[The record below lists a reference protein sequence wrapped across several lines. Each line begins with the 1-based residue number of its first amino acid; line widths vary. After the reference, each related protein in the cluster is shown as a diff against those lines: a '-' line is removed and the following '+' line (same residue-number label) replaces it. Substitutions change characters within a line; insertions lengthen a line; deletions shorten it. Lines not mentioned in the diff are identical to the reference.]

1 MIKSKKEKEISNMNY
16 DKYDFSYATKD
27 YKTILK
33 KGINEDI
40 VRQISKIKEEPEWMT
55 EIRLR
60 SLKSFSEKPMPQWGA
75 DLNDI
80 NFDEITYYMNPSD
93 TSQKKWEDVPEYV
106 KETFDKL
113 GIPEAERKFLAGVG
127 AQFDCLTADTIIFTS
142 QKGPKNI
149 TDIKKGDKVFSWD
162 NKTNNIK
169 IVKVKNIWCAG
180 KKNIFELKTKSR
192 NIKASNNH
200 PFLSVKYEK
209 LNGKKKGSYKLEW
222 IPLKNLKKNDLIA
235 IIKSYPN
242 KNKSFKLKH
251 PKIITEAIG
260 KNQFGAIY
268 KLNISHSY
276 KKVSLPTKSNEDL
289 MWLFG
294 FYLGDGYI
302 LHTKNRRK
310 SKVSFAVPE
319 NQKELIKSLETTLKK
334 LFKYEL
340 KGKYEYYVTIYSTI
354 IANFFEENGFYGK
367 AKTKKVPEW
376 VFSLPQSELISF
388 LAGYIDS
395 DGSVRDHPKNHDVI
409 LTSANFLLLES
420 IKKIAAYCGL
430 ESSNI
435 FSFSSITKGKKY
447 QGFRVVLSGNIKK
460 IPCRHPIKAE
470 RLLKQKFYH
479 SYSTIRGGR
488 KNFAKFCNDF
498 IGFTRVEE
506 IIPLNEELTY
516 DIEIEGTHNYIANGL
531 IVHNSE
537 VIYHNLH
544 KDLEDKGVI
553 FLSMDEGLKKYP
565 ELVKKYFGTVI
576 PLNDNKFAALNTAV
590 WSGGSFVYVPK
601 NVNVT
606 IPLQAYFR
614 INASQMGQFERTLII
629 ADENSSVHYVEGC
642 SAPRY
647 SSQSLHSA
655 VVEIIALPRSSVR
668 YTTIQNW
675 APNIYNLVT
684 KRAHAYKDASVFW
697 IDGNLGSKI
706 TMKYPAIHLLEE
718 GAKGEVLSIALAGK
732 DQHQDAGA
740 KVLHFAP
747 NTTSTITSKSISK
760 NNGRATYRGLLKVFP
775 GAYNVK
781 SSVRCDALLLNE
793 ESRTDTYPNIEI
805 DEPSA
810 TITHEATVG
819 KIGEEQIFYLTSR
832 GLSEEEALT
841 LIVLGFI
848 QPFTKSLPME
858 YAVELNRLIEL
869 EMEGSVG

>member
-16 DKYDFSYATKD
+16 DKYDFSYTTKD

-33 KGINEDI
+33 KGLNEDI
-40 VRQISKIKEEPEWMT
+40 VKQISKIKEEPEWMLKL
-55 EIRLR
+55 RLK
-60 SLKSFSEKPMPQWGA
+60 SLKAFFDKPMPQWGA
-75 DLNDI
+75 NLNDI

-93 TSQKKWEDVPEYV
+93 NKKNWEDVPDYI
-106 KETFDKL
+106 KKTFDKL
-113 GIPEAERKFLAGVG
+113 GIPEAERKFLAGIG
-127 AQFDCLTADTIIFTS
+127 AQ
-142 QKGPKNI
+142 
-149 TDIKKGDKVFSWD
+149 
-162 NKTNNIK
+162 
-169 IVKVKNIWCAG
+169 
-180 KKNIFELKTKSR
+180 
-192 NIKASNNH
+192 
-200 PFLSVKYEK
+200 Y
-209 LNGKKKGSYKLEW
+209 
-222 IPLKNLKKNDLIA
+222 
-235 IIKSYPN
+235 
-242 KNKSFKLKH
+242 
-251 PKIITEAIG
+251 
-260 KNQFGAIY
+260 
-268 KLNISHSY
+268 
-276 KKVSLPTKSNEDL
+276 
-289 MWLFG
+289 
-294 FYLGDGYI
+294 
-302 LHTKNRRK
+302 
-310 SKVSFAVPE
+310 
-319 NQKELIKSLETTLKK
+319 
-334 LFKYEL
+334 
-340 KGKYEYYVTIYSTI
+340 
-354 IANFFEENGFYGK
+354 
-367 AKTKKVPEW
+367 
-376 VFSLPQSELISF
+376 
-388 LAGYIDS
+388 DS
-395 DGSVRDHPKNHDVI
+395 G
-409 LTSANFLLLES
+409 
-420 IKKIAAYCGL
+420 
-430 ESSNI
+430 
-435 FSFSSITKGKKY
+435 
-447 QGFRVVLSGNIKK
+447 
-460 IPCRHPIKAE
+460 
-470 RLLKQKFYH
+470 
-479 SYSTIRGGR
+479 
-488 KNFAKFCNDF
+488 
-498 IGFTRVEE
+498 
-506 IIPLNEELTY
+506 
-516 DIEIEGTHNYIANGL
+516 
-531 IVHNSE
+531 

-576 PLNDNKFAALNTAV
+576 PFNDNKFAALNTSV
-590 WSGGSFVYVPK
+590 WSGGSFIYIPK
-601 NVNVT
+601 NVNVA

-629 ADENSSVHYVEGC
+629 ADENSSIYYVEAC

-655 VVEIIALPRSSVR
+655 VVEIIALQGANVR

-684 KRAHAYKDASVFW
+684 KRAHAYKNSSVFW
-697 IDGNLGSKI
+697 LDGNLGSKK

-718 GAKGEVLSIALAGK
+718 GAKGEVLSIAFAGK

-740 KVLHFAP
+740 KILHFAP

-793 ESRTDTYPNIEI
+793 ESRTDTYPTIEI